1 MDNKIE
7 IILLDWWQSMFL
19 SPKQLKEK
27 GIIPAPVTYK
37 AQLKR
42 CENVEMAML
51 TEGFRDLWFSLPDEI
66 SLSESPVKLEY
77 WATMAAALVYVKNNS
92 GITLAAAA
100 GKKGGGNKPVVS
112 ELRFSQL
119 QNAKTPNELL
129 RRLRQILQKIK
140 GNISVLALA
149 RDIEAWFAEYGQLQP
164 CKADKRI
171 KVKWVMDYYRAAS
184 GKSVDL
190 SDFH

>member
-1 MDNKIE
+1 MDSKSE
-7 IILLDWWQSMFL
+7 IILLHWWQSMFM

-27 GIIPAPVTYK
+27 GIIPAPSTYR

-51 TEGFRDLWFSLPDEI
+51 TEGFRALWLSLPDEI
-66 SLSESPVKLEY
+66 NLSDNPVKLEY
-77 WATMAAALVYVKNNS
+77 WATMAVALVYVKNNS
-92 GITLAAAA
+92 DIKLAAAA

-119 QNAKTPNELL
+119 QNSKTPNELL
-129 RRLRQILQKIK
+129 RRLRRVLQQIK

-149 RDIEAWFAEYGQLQP
+149 RDIEEWFAEYGQLRP
-164 CKADKRI
+164 CKADRRI
-171 KVKWVMDYYRAAS
+171 KVRWVMDYYHAAS

>member
-1 MDNKIE
+1 MDSKSE
-7 IILLDWWQSMFL
+7 IILLHWWQSMFM

-27 GIIPAPVTYK
+27 GIIPAPSTYR

-42 CENVEMAML
+42 CESVEMAML
-51 TEGFRDLWFSLPDEI
+51 TEGFRALWLSLPDEI
-66 SLSESPVKLEY
+66 SLSDNPAQLEY
-77 WATMAAALVYVKNNS
+77 WATMAVALVYVKNNS
-92 GITLAAAA
+92 DIKLAVAA

-129 RRLRQILQKIK
+129 RRLRRVLQQIK

-149 RDIEAWFAEYGQLQP
+149 RDIEEWFAEYGQLQP
-164 CKADKRI
+164 CKADRRI
-171 KVKWVMDYYRAAS
+171 KVRWVMDYYRAAS

-190 SDFH
+190 SDFY

>member
-1 MDNKIE
+1 MDSKSE
-7 IILLDWWQSMFL
+7 IILLHWWQSMFM

-27 GIIPAPVTYK
+27 GIIPAPSTYR

-42 CENVEMAML
+42 CESVEMAML
-51 TEGFRDLWFSLPDEI
+51 TEGFRALWLSLPDEI
-66 SLSESPVKLEY
+66 SLSDNPAKLEY
-77 WATMAAALVYVKNNS
+77 WATMAVALVYVKNNS
-92 GITLAAAA
+92 DIKLAVAA

-129 RRLRQILQKIK
+129 RRLRRVLQQIK

-149 RDIEAWFAEYGQLQP
+149 RDIEEWFAEYGQLQP
-164 CKADKRI
+164 CKADRRI
-171 KVKWVMDYYRAAS
+171 KVRWVMDYYRAAS

-190 SDFH
+190 SDFY

>member
-1 MDNKIE
+1 MDSKTE
-7 IILLDWWQSMFL
+7 IILLRWWQSMFM

-27 GIIPAPVTYK
+27 GIIPAPSTCK

-66 SLSESPVKLEY
+66 SLSESPAKLEY
-77 WATMAAALVYVKNNS
+77 WATMAAALVYVKSNS
-92 GITLAAAA
+92 GITLAVAA

-129 RRLRQILQKIK
+129 RRLRQILQKVK

-149 RDIEAWFAEYGQLQP
+149 RDIEEWFAEYGQLQP

>member
-1 MDNKIE
+1 MDSKIE
-7 IILLDWWQSMFL
+7 IILLHWWQSMSL

-27 GIIPAPVTYK
+27 DIIPSPSTYK

-51 TEGFRDLWFSLPDEI
+51 TEGFRALWLSLPDEI
-66 SLSESPVKLEY
+66 SLSDNPVKIEY
-77 WATMAAALVYVKNNS
+77 WATIAAVLVYVRNNN
-92 GITLAAAA
+92 GIKLAVAA
-100 GKKGGGNKPVVS
+100 GKKGGGNKPIVS

-129 RRLRQILQKIK
+129 RRLRRILQQVK

-149 RDIEAWFAEYGQLQP
+149 QDIEEWFAEYGQLRP

-171 KVKWVMDYYRAAS
+171 NVKWVMDYYCAAS
-184 GKSVDL
+184 SKWVDL
-190 SDFH
+190 SDSY